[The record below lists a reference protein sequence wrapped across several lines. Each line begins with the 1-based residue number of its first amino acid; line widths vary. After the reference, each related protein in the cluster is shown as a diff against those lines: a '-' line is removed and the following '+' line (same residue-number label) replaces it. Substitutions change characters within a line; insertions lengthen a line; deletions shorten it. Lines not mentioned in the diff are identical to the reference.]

1 MHKILIKPE
10 AAKLFM
16 TKKFL
21 LSIIVLPFFFFCAG
35 QNAIYVS
42 PKGNDNNPGTLVKP
56 FKTLQAAIEN
66 AIRIT
71 DKDVSIEMR
80 SGTYSLD
87 KTIEIASGDFSVRS
101 LNIRPYQNE
110 KVTITG
116 SEKIKLNWQPYKNG
130 ILKAT
135 LDLTKSPDQLFING
149 KVAHMARY
157 PNYDSTA
164 RVYNG
169 TAEDA
174 ISEERVKTWKNPAG
188 GYIHA
193 LHEGEWGSMD
203 YLITGK
209 DENGKLTYVGGWQNN
224 RPSPMNKKYR
234 FVENIF
240 EELDAP
246 GEWFYDLSSKTM
258 YLYPPK
264 GTDIRNAQITI
275 SRLTDLIHL
284 TGTSSKPLKNI
295 SISDI
300 SFTQTAR
307 TFMLTKE
314 PLLRSDWTIYRGGVL
329 LLDGTEN
336 VRISNCTFF
345 ELGGNAVFVS
355 NYNKNDVIRDNYIY
369 NIGSSAIAFVGNPDA
384 VRSPAFRY
392 ELFVPWDKMDFT
404 PGPKTNNYPQYCL
417 AEGNLIHNIGTIEKQ
432 VAGVEIS
439 MSSHITVS
447 HNTIYNVPRAGI
459 NIGDGCW
466 GGDVIE
472 YNDVF
477 NTVLETGDHGAFN
490 SWGRDR
496 YWRPERN
503 IIDSIVAA
511 KPGIELLDVIDPI
524 IIRNNR
530 FQCDHGWDID
540 LDDGSSN
547 YRIYN
552 NVCLNGGLKLRE
564 GYDRMV
570 TNNIL
575 INNTFHLHVWLKNS
589 GDVFAHNIVSTPY
602 APILMNNW
610 GKEIDS
616 NFFLSKAALLTARK
630 LGLDKNSISGD
641 PLFVNAKAGNYKL
654 KAGSPAF
661 KVGFKNFEMNFGVT
675 LPALKKIAASPVIK
689 PLYTYLDKEKGAHI
703 TWLGATFKNI
713 ETLGERSAAGLHD
726 NNGAVLEDMP
736 LHSLA
741 EQNNLKKGDVI
752 IKIDSKPVNS
762 ISDLMQVYQSIK
774 WMGAAECIIVR
785 NQSEMSLRVSFK

>member
-1 MHKILIKPE
+1 
-10 AAKLFM
+10 M
-16 TKKFL
+16 TKKLF
-21 LSIIVLPFFFFCAG
+21 LSIILLQISFFCVA
-35 QNAIYVS
+35 QNKFYVS
-42 PKGNDNNPGTLVKP
+42 TIGSNKNAGTFNKP
-56 FKTLQAAIEN
+56 FKTLDGAIIK
-66 AIRIT
+66 ALT
-71 DKDVSIEMR
+71 YTGKDVTIEMLGG
-80 SGTYSLD
+80 SYSLD
-87 KTIEIASGDFSVRS
+87 KMINISSNNFSLHS
-101 LNIRPYQNE
+101 LSIRPYQNE

-116 SEKIKLNWQPYKNG
+116 SQKVKLNWEPYKNG

-135 LDLTKSPDQLFING
+135 LNVTNSPDQLFVNG
-149 KVAHMARY
+149 NTMHMARY

-169 TAEDA
+169 TAPDA
-174 ISEERVKTWKNPAG
+174 ISDERVKTWKNPAG

-193 LHEGEWGSMD
+193 LHQGEWGSFD

-209 DENGKLTYVGGWQNN
+209 DDNGKLTYIGGWQNN
-224 RPSPMNKKYR
+224 RPAPMHKQYR

-246 GEWFYDLSSKTM
+246 GEWFYDSSAKTIF
-258 YLYPPK
+258 LYPPK
-264 GTDIRNAQITI
+264 GINIKNAEITI
-275 SRLTDLIHL
+275 SQLTDLIHF
-284 TGTSSKPLKNI
+284 TGSNSKPLKNI
-295 SISDI
+295 SISNI

-307 TFMLTKE
+307 SFILVKE
-314 PLLRSDWTIYRGGVL
+314 PLLRSDWTIYRGGAI

-336 VRISNCTFF
+336 VHINNCTFY
-345 ELGGNAVFVS
+345 ELGGNAVFIS
-355 NYNKNDVIRDNYIY
+355 NYNKNDVIRDNNIY
-369 NIGSSAIAFVGNPDA
+369 NIGGNAIAFVGNPDA
-384 VRSPAFRY
+384 VRSPAFNY
-392 ELFVPWDKMDFT
+392 DLFVPWNEMDYT
-404 PGPKTNNYPQYCL
+404 PGPKNNNYPQYCS
-417 AEGNLIHNIGTIEKQ
+417 AEGNLIHKIGTIEKQ

-439 MSSHITVS
+439 MSFHITVS
-447 HNTIYNVPRAGI
+447 HNTIYNVPRSGI

-466 GGDVIE
+466 GGDVLE

-496 YWRPERN
+496 YWSPDRN
-503 IIDSIVAA
+503 IIDSIIAA

-524 IIRNNR
+524 IIHNNR

-564 GYDRMV
+564 GYHRIV

-589 GDVFAHNIVSTPY
+589 GDVFMHNIVTTPY

-616 NFFLSKAALLTARK
+616 NFFLSKQALSKAQK
-630 LGLDKNSISGD
+630 LNLDKNSLSGNA
-641 PLFVNAKAGNYKL
+641 LFVNIKAGNYQI
-654 KAGSPAF
+654 KAGSSAF
-661 KVGFKNFEMNFGVT
+661 KIGFKNFDMDFGVI
-675 LPALKKIAASPVIK
+675 LPSLKKIAAKPIIK
-689 PLYTYLDKEKGAHI
+689 PLYTYLDKGKGAH
-703 TWLGATFKNI
+703 TEWLGATFKNI

-726 NNGAVLEDMP
+726 NNGAMLEGLP

-741 EQNNLKKGDVI
+741 EKNNLKKGDVI
-752 IKIDSKPVNS
+752 IKIGNSPVNS

-774 WMGAAECIIVR
+774 WMGVADCIIIR
-785 NQSEMSLRVSFK
+785 NQSEMKLPVSFK